1 MSRNKWEP
9 CHQTAP
15 SERMS
20 PTIEP
25 SKRVSVVT
33 KNCGSL
39 SPATARIVP
48 TAFALVR
55 RCGLFPGI
63 EHRRPVVGWCYQ
75 GKLLRCF
82 MGNINDHVV
91 LLRCSL
97 QCLRLLNDS
106 DVGKPLA
113 PDLLHL
119 TFGPRLFY
127 PTGGIRGGLS

>member
-1 MSRNKWEP
+1 MSKKKWEP

-25 SKRVSVVT
+25 SKRASAVT
-33 KNCGSL
+33 KNRGSL
-39 SPATARIVP
+39 SPATARIVS
-48 TAFALVR
+48 TVFALVR

-63 EHRRPVVGWCYQ
+63 EHHRPLVGCCYQ
-75 GKLLRCF
+75 GKLLRRF
-82 MGNINDHVV
+82 IGNIDYHVV
-91 LLRCSL
+91 LHRCGIKF
-97 QCLRLLNDS
+97 LRLLNDS
-106 DVGKPLA
+106 DVGKPSD

-127 PTGGIRGGLS
+127 PTEGIRGGLL